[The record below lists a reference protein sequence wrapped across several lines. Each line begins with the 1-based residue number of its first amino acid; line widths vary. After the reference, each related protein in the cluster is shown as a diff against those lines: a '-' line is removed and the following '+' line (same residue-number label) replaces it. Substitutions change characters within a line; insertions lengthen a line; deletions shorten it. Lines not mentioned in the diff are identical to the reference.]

1 MSFNIP
7 NENKDLVLKKLSEY
21 MSEYTNL
28 SQMFSFS
35 GTKED
40 RSNLNEYA
48 ATILDQLFNASFEGA
63 ENDWNWQAFQEV
75 KSNWQ
80 GQNHTNTKEEII
92 EYVIYNVGNYD
103 SSMHTGEKWEYLREE
118 DNCLIFEPM
127 RDHFSLSMKEALE
140 LKEQFSNIK
149 DIELKTVGL
158 NSQVRLYISLYVLN

>member
-7 NENKDLVLKKLSEY
+7 NENKDLVLKKLAAY

-35 GTKED
+35 GTQED

-48 ATILDQLFNASFEGA
+48 ATILDQLFSASFEGA

-75 KSNWQ
+75 KSNWK

-92 EYVIYNVGNYD
+92 EYVIYNIGNYD
-103 SSMHTGEKWEYLREE
+103 SSMHTGEKWEYIREE
-118 DNCLIFEPM
+118 DNSLIFEPM
-127 RDHFSLSMKEALE
+127 REHYSFSMKEAFE

-149 DIELKTVGL
+149 DIEFKTVGL